1 MFHHSIP
8 LILDSRF
15 LHAFLSFCLYGIS
28 NCFTNSHIDCDLSDV
43 TVYNKECLLML
54 VFLIIEIILF
64 SNAQVTP
71 AVDFQNWNN
80 TLWIGIMVIPHF
92 I

>member
-1 MFHHSIP
+1 
-8 LILDSRF
+8 
-15 LHAFLSFCLYGIS
+15 
-28 NCFTNSHIDCDLSDV
+28 
-43 TVYNKECLLML
+43 ML

-80 TLWIGIMVIPHF
+80 TLWIEIMVIPHF